1 MTNKSRLLTI
11 TIRRIAPGAALIV
24 ALAAGCVN
32 GAVFSARSQSKR
44 PASERRRDSAER
56 RDADS
61 TKPGVKTDLNTYP
74 EPEPPKL
81 PPAGESFI
89 DPVFG
94 TTILRLTDERD
105 GKSNTNAYS
114 YWPSFNK
121 DSSRLFVLCDGK
133 PMLYDFDGARFRAY
147 DKRPLF
153 AVKPVV
159 GGVLDAEDA
168 IWSATDP
175 DVVYGHDG
183 MRLWSYNVIDKK
195 YTLEKDFVRQLGV
208 GNLHQMSRSRDDNV
222 FAFTIKDKGFNKTGY
237 VVWWRATDKIYKV
250 DSGPEMDEVQ
260 VDKTG
265 HFLIVKTGRAGHGQ
279 VRVQVTNLDSG
290 KTEDLVDGEPDYA
303 PGHSD
308 NGSGIMV
315 GADNWK
321 NRYTYRKLSTPHE
334 VNTVLE
340 FGNDWSLSSTASLLA
355 DDESWVLISTY
366 ASNDLPSGGVFRN
379 ELLLAATD
387 ASKRVR
393 RLAHTHVRYTDYW
406 DTPRANISSDGRFA
420 VF

>member
-11 TIRRIAPGAALIV
+11 RTTIRRVAPVAVLMV
-24 ALAAGCVN
+24 ALAAACAN

-44 PASERRRDSAER
+44 PSSERRPDSAER

-61 TKPGVKTDLNTYP
+61 TKPGVKTDLNAYA

-159 GGVLDAEDA
+159 GGALDAEDA

-183 MRLWSYNVIDKK
+183 MRLWSYNVVDKK

-208 GNLHQMSRSRDDNV
+208 GNLHQMSRSLDDNV
-222 FAFTIKDKGFNKTGY
+222 FAFTIKNKSFEKVGY
-237 VVWWRATDKIYKV
+237 VVWWRASDKIYKV
-250 DSGPEMDEVQ
+250 DSSAEMDEVQ
-260 VDKTG
+260 LDKTG
-265 HFLIVKTGRAGHGQ
+265 RFLVVKTGKAG
-279 VRVQVTNLDSG
+279 
-290 KTEDLVDGEPDYA
+290 
-303 PGHSD
+303 
-308 NGSGIMV
+308 
-315 GADNWK
+315 
-321 NRYTYRKLSTPHE
+321 
-334 VNTVLE
+334 
-340 FGNDWSLSSTASLLA
+340 
-355 DDESWVLISTY
+355 
-366 ASNDLPSGGVFRN
+366 
-379 ELLLAATD
+379 
-387 ASKRVR
+387 
-393 RLAHTHVRYTDYW
+393 
-406 DTPRANISSDGRFA
+406 
-420 VF
+420 

>member
-1 MTNKSRLLTI
+1 
-11 TIRRIAPGAALIV
+11 
-24 ALAAGCVN
+24 
-32 GAVFSARSQSKR
+32 
-44 PASERRRDSAER
+44 
-56 RDADS
+56 
-61 TKPGVKTDLNTYP
+61 
-74 EPEPPKL
+74 
-81 PPAGESFI
+81 
-89 DPVFG
+89 
-94 TTILRLTDERD
+94 
-105 GKSNTNAYS
+105 
-114 YWPSFNK
+114 
-121 DSSRLFVLCDGK
+121 
-133 PMLYDFDGARFRAY
+133 
-147 DKRPLF
+147 
-153 AVKPVV
+153 
-159 GGVLDAEDA
+159 
-168 IWSATDP
+168 
-175 DVVYGHDG
+175 
-183 MRLWSYNVIDKK
+183 
-195 YTLEKDFVRQLGV
+195 
-208 GNLHQMSRSRDDNV
+208 
-222 FAFTIKDKGFNKTGY
+222 
-237 VVWWRATDKIYKV
+237 

-260 VDKTG
+260 VDKTC
-265 HFLIVKTGRAGHGQ
+265 HFLIGKTGRAGHGQ

-387 ASKRVR
+387 GSKRVR

-420 VF
+420 VFTSNWANPGHRDVFVVAVGSRQ